1 MIFKKKEKKSKVYRC
16 DPDKNIHC
24 KKDNCYIFYPMCCRH
39 TLEKQYRMTNL
50 WRRIKEDYRIWKY
63 HRKLGLR
70 PRKKKK

>member
-1 MIFKKKEKKSKVYRC
+1 MNMETKTKVYRC

-39 TLEKQYRMTNL
+39 TLEKQYRITNL

-70 PRKKKK
+70 PRNSKK

>member
-1 MIFKKKEKKSKVYRC
+1 MKYKEKVYRC
-16 DPDKNIHC
+16 DPNKNIHC

-70 PRKKKK
+70 PRNSKK

>member
-1 MIFKKKEKKSKVYRC
+1 MKYKAKVYRC

-70 PRKKKK
+70 PRNSKK

>member
-16 DPDKNIHC
+16 DPNKNIHC

-70 PRKKKK
+70 PRNSKK

>member
-1 MIFKKKEKKSKVYRC
+1 MKYETKIYRC

-70 PRKKKK
+70 PRNLKK

>member
-24 KKDNCYIFYPMCCRH
+24 KKDNSYIFYPMCCRH

-70 PRKKKK
+70 PRNSKK

>member
-1 MIFKKKEKKSKVYRC
+1 MKTKTKVYRC

-63 HRKLGLR
+63 HRKLGLKLR
-70 PRKKKK
+70 NSKK